1 MGEAQYKLKPGGF
14 EYLIDA
20 NVFVNF
26 KRFYYPFDHSG
37 KLIKFVEKK
46 FRDGTF
52 ILLQVIWDEVANLPD
67 VSIAKEFSYLN
78 PSESQ
83 SSDKQTLKIKKVP
96 AIIPE
101 KAHHEYALKHW
112 VNPKTKKKL
121 ERHNKIKNGVIKDR
135 WFEQGDFN
143 LIAHAMKSPQNRII
157 VTNETP
163 FDERGNNRFKKIPI
177 ICKMAKDILPVEI
190 EIKCI
195 NQVELMNKFGFREI
209 SWS

>member
-1 MGEAQYKLKPGGF
+1 MSEAQYKFEPGEF

-20 NVFVNF
+20 NVFVYL

-37 KLIKFVEKK
+37 KLIKFVEEK

-67 VSIAKEFSYLN
+67 VSIAEEFSYLN

-83 SSDKQTLKIKKVP
+83 SSDRQTLKIKKVP

-101 KAHHEYALKHW
+101 KTHHEYALKHW
-112 VNPKTKKKL
+112 INPGTKRKLAKK
-121 ERHNKIKNGVIKDR
+121 HKINNGIIKHH

-143 LIAHAMKSPQNRII
+143 LIAHAMRSPQNRII
-157 VTNETP
+157 VTNETA
-163 FDERGNNRFKKIPI
+163 FDEKGNKPFRKIPI
-177 ICKMAKDILPVEI
+177 ICKMAKEILPVGI
-190 EIKCI
+190 ELKCI